1 MSWMED
7 LLIIAGLLL
16 DIFAAMACHGAL
28 VAKINKKGLF
38 LVSLIVGAC
47 QLAALYLGYFLA
59 TVMEGKQ
66 SISGS
71 GIVLA
76 ELIAIIIFFA
86 LAARLIYKAI
96 KNEPVMERREEK
108 LGYKRFLRM
117 AAMTAFYTLLAGIA
131 FGFLKTGV
139 ITILIMVV
147 VVTIVYVIAGMYMGY
162 HLGAQPKRKVYFIG
176 AGLLIVAGI
185 DVIIRCALNV
195 I

>member
-1 MSWMED
+1 MSWIED

-16 DIFAAMACHGAL
+16 DLFAAMACHGAL
-28 VAKINKKGLF
+28 VAKINKKGLL

-59 TVMEGKQ
+59 TVMEGQQ
-66 SISGS
+66 SISEN

-96 KNEPVMERREEK
+96 KNEPVIERREER

-117 AAMTAFYTLLAGIA
+117 AAMTGIYTLLAGIA

-139 ITILIMVV
+139 ITILVMVV
-147 VVTIVYVIAGMYMGY
+147 VVAIVYVIAGMYMGY
-162 HLGAQPKRKVYFIG
+162 RLGAQPKRKVYFIG
-176 AGLLIVAGI
+176 AALLIIAGI
-185 DVIIRCALNV
+185 DVMIRCMLN
-195 I
+195 II